1 MHVAHCL
8 AAGVSLSLTVASLA
22 ATTALLVYVRRQ
34 RQQLALL
41 QRERSASFTSFQLNP
56 SFSMGGSGP
65 STITVVDPAAAA
77 DGKLA
82 TLHTFNAATGQAAAG
97 QAKHPKL
104 AKALSIIPTW
114 TDEHS
119 GYIQVSGG
127 SRRAVSQGS
136 GQGLL
141 PSGPVPWVHTC
152 AHHLQACVASVS
164 TQHLHRL
171 HSVEPPSHPPTP
183 SRCRWPHLGPQP
195 HPHGMVCPA
204 VRMSTAHP
212 PPRPACRPLS
222 ATSGRWRQRRPTVGW
237 ICTPAGRGSA
247 ACSAPAPTSP
257 PCSRR

>member
-1 MHVAHCL
+1 MVDSRPPGVCLAAVPCACPALVHQSTLPLLDLHATNTNPTYVAHCL

-56 SFSMGGSGP
+56 SFSVGGSGP
-65 STITVVDPAAAA
+65 SAITVVDPAAAA

-82 TLHTFNAATGQAAAG
+82 TLHTFNAAAGQAAAG

-136 GQGLL
+136 GEGLL
-141 PSGPVPWVHTC
+141 PTDQCPGCTSVLTTC
-152 AHHLQACVASVS
+152 KHAPHLVQPNTCTASIQL
-164 TQHLHRL
+164 TR
-171 HSVEPPSHPPTP
+171 PPTDSP
-183 SRCRWPHLGPQP
+183 PAGAAGHTWP
-195 HPHGMVCPA
+195 
-204 VRMSTAHP
+204 
-212 PPRPACRPLS
+212 CRPTRT
-222 ATSGRWRQRRPTVGW
+222 ARCARRCG
-237 ICTPAGRGSA
+237 
-247 ACSAPAPTSP
+247 
-257 PCSRR
+257 